1 MAMRQFVERGKSAVH
16 ASDEN
21 TSSDGQPGL
30 PSAFESSP
38 ASAEGRVA
46 PETLPKTVPS
56 ALLRWMHHDS
66 ENLKQLQAL
75 EAEHSRFVGA
85 DPARRLNASAIGP
98 SRWACRHESS
108 YGTRHFQQLKTS
120 IELAGINVQPIKVR
134 PIAADPAPPSSAPVD
149 PTIDFEI
156 VFGHLRHRACAEL
169 GIPVAAVIAQVSD
182 RELFVELNI
191 ENSTHGNL
199 SPFEQGSMFMSALDA
214 GLFASTRGLAQ
225 ALGLDLAFVTKAI
238 RIVQLPQEVIS
249 AFASPLDIRIA
260 WAKPLH
266 DACLVDPA
274 ALVHRA
280 KRLRERSDLVRAP
293 SVFRELTGIRDPL

>member
-1 MAMRQFVERGKSAVH
+1 MAMRQFVERGKSAAH

-21 TSSDGQPGL
+21 TSSDGQPGP
-30 PSAFESSP
+30 PSAFESGP
-38 ASAEGRVA
+38 ASAEDRVA

-56 ALLRWMHHDS
+56 ALLRWMRHDS

-85 DPARRLNASAIGP
+85 DPARRLDARAIGP

-108 YGTRHFQQLKTS
+108 YCTRHFQQLKTS

-134 PIAADPAPPSSAPVD
+134 PIAAEPAPPSSAPVD
-149 PTIDFEI
+149 RRIDFEI

-169 GIPVAAVIAQVSD
+169 GIPVAAVITQVSD
-182 RELFVELNI
+182 RELFIELNI
-191 ENSTHGNL
+191 ENRTHGNL
-199 SPFEQGSMFMSALDA
+199 SPFEQGSMFMRALDG

-225 ALGLDLAFVTKAI
+225 ALGLELTVVKKALWLA
-238 RIVQLPQEVIS
+238 QLPQEVIS
-249 AFASPLDIRIA
+249 AFASPLDIRIG

-266 DACLVDPA
+266 DACLADQT

-280 KRLRERSDLVRAP
+280 KRHREGRDLNRAP
-293 SVFRELTGIRDPL
+293 NVFRELMGNRS